1 MLEKCWKCGSRM
13 KEVNTVVTLRGKKFP
28 AHALKCIKCGEEEF
42 SGEEVEKIRK
52 MAMKKGLWGGG
63 ARMTRKLQKIGRA
76 TALYIPADIQKQL
89 KLKPRQKVVISIED
103 HKMIIEPIKSK

>member
-1 MLEKCWKCGSRM
+1 M
-13 KEVNTVVTLRGKKFP
+13 KEIDSVVTIKGKAFP
-28 AHALKCIKCGEEEF
+28 AHAEKCPKCGEEVF

-52 MAMKKGLWGGG
+52 MAMKKGLWDSGV
-63 ARMTRKLQKIGRA
+63 RMTRKLQKIGRA